1 MPQNVPISGIRGGE
15 TLTGSEFLGHSQP
28 VHRSETGASDGDFA
42 WGIGGR
48 EL

>member
-1 MPQNVPISGIRGGE
+1 MPQNVPISGIGCGE
-15 TLTGSEFLGHSQP
+15 TLTTEEFLAGSQA
-28 VHRSETGASDGDFA
+28 VHRWGIGVTDGDSA